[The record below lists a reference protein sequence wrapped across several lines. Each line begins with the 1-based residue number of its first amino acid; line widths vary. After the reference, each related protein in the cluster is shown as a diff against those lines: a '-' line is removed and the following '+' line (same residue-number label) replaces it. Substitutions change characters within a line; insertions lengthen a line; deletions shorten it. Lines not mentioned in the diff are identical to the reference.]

1 MYKKRLAALLLS
13 LCLTIGA
20 AAPSF
25 AEPSLREQNE
35 STAQTEQTD
44 SQTQDNEQTADSADT
59 QDSSTA
65 DTQNNS
71 ADNSTAADGTESSDN
86 TDTSDASN
94 DAVPISDES
103 ASKPVDTT
111 EEDTPLTEMPNYN
124 VNAKASI
131 LVNGETGEIVQQ
143 QNAHDKMYPASCTKI
158 LTALL
163 TLENCKLDDSV
174 TMAEEDF
181 ADVNNGASN
190 AGFKVGEV
198 VTVESLLYGLLLPSG
213 NEAANALARTVSGSV
228 EDFAKLMNKRAKE
241 LGCTDSHFVNPNG
254 LHNDDHYTSAYDL
267 YLIAREAMT
276 HEEFQTI
283 VNTAQKT
290 LPATN
295 MNAERKIYTTN
306 QLILSKSTPIY
317 YAPCYGIKTGHTSQ
331 AGYCLVSYATQNDYT
346 YYSVVL
352 GAEMGT
358 EYAGSFTETRD
369 LFSWAFDTF
378 RLKTATKAGA
388 AVTEG
393 KVRLGRGS
401 DHVTLVTAQ
410 DIPILIPA
418 NADTDALETS
428 IQIEDSYD
436 APIAKGDK
444 LGTVTYSFGGTECA
458 TADLV
463 ALTDIERSPVLYV
476 FDQIGKFLSLTPVRI
491 LLGILIA
498 AFIVYL
504 VLSVIAGRNR
514 KKRERRKQRRLRKNN
529 KNK

>member
-1 MYKKRLAALLLS
+1 MYKKRLTALLLS
-13 LCLTIGA
+13 LCLTAAA

-35 STAQTEQTD
+35 AAAQTTEQT
-44 SQTQDNEQTADSADT
+44 QDAQTADNAQTDSTQTDKA
-59 QDSSTA
+59 QDSASDAQSNTNANDANTDAASTD
-65 DTQNNS
+65 DT
-71 ADNSTAADGTESSDN
+71 ASDN
-86 TDTSDASN
+86 GV
-94 DAVPISDES
+94 VPISDES

-111 EEDTPLTEMPNYN
+111 EEEQPLTEMPTYN

-131 LVNGETGEIVQQ
+131 LVNGETGEIIQ
-143 QNAHDKMYPASCTKI
+143 QNNAHEKMYPASCTKI

-163 TLENCKLDDSV
+163 ALENCNLDDSV

-181 ADVNNGASN
+181 TDVKNGASN
-190 AGFKVGEV
+190 AGLKEGEV
-198 VTVESLLYGLLLPSG
+198 VTVETLLYCLLLPSG

-228 EDFAKLMNKRAKE
+228 ESFAEKMNSRAKE

-331 AGYCLVSYATQNDYT
+331 AGYCLVSYAAQNDYT

-369 LFSWAFDTF
+369 LFSWAFDNF

-388 AVTEG
+388 AVTEC

-410 DIPILIPA
+410 DVPILIPK
-418 NADTDALETS
+418 NADTSAIETS
-428 IQIEDSYD
+428 VNVEESYD

-458 TADLV
+458 TADLI
-463 ALTDIERSPVLYV
+463 ALTDIERSPILYV
-476 FDQIGKFLSLTPVRI
+476 FDQIGKFLRLTPVRI
-491 LLGILIA
+491 VLIVLIA

-504 VLSVIAGRNR
+504 VLSAIAGRNR
-514 KKRERRKQRRLRKNN
+514 KKRERKKQRRLRKNN
-529 KNK
+529 KDK